1 MQDNLRFWACWQE
14 DLKNGHDAGQEP
26 HLSSNSAAQILF
38 RWFMTC
44 LKHLQ
49 LCENLRPLL
58 QMRFH
63 LLPNFAKRLR
73 WEAWHIGQVI
83 GKMLSGREK
92 WNTTYL
98 DRRVQFQRSH
108 LRGVTKSPW
117 KFLRSNCFQSTS
129 INLSVI
135 PDAFQR
141 FVTSTYFDPWPMQ
154 FMAVRFAT
162 DVFFEWLHHFDSLS
176 LQGSALWCP
185 HFDPLLQCWNGGAD
199 DDWCC
204 FILIVWKLMTMI
216 VKKNGGHELNS
227 IEMRLESC
235 TYLGPSQKHPGV
247 RPMSVRWIHWMPV
260 VDPGHL
266 RLSFDKVVDG
276 VAGVTFWMCQ
286 LLLCWTLRLW
296 PRSLAEDIAIAQL
309 AAFGHAKQMDIIA
322 IWCAYRYIPANPT
335 ILVPALS
342 RYK

>member
-1 MQDNLRFWACWQE
+1 MRKTISGFELADKKILRAGTMQDKNPTSPATQQHRFCLDDSWPFPTSFC
-14 DLKNGHDAGQEP
+14 
-26 HLSSNSAAQILF
+26 
-38 RWFMTC
+38 C

-83 GKMLSGREK
+83 GKMLPGREK

-162 DVFFEWLHHFDSLS
+162 DVFFERLHRRQPFAPRISSLVSSSWSTPSVLEWRSRWWLMLFHSHSVEV
-176 LQGSALWCP
+176 
-185 HFDPLLQCWNGGAD
+185 D
-199 DDWCC
+199 DNDCKKTVVMNW
-204 FILIVWKLMTMI
+204 IQLKWDWKL
-216 VKKNGGHELNS
+216 
-227 IEMRLESC
+227 
-235 TYLGPSQKHPGV
+235 
-247 RPMSVRWIHWMPV
+247 
-260 VDPGHL
+260 HL
-266 RLSFDKVVDG
+266 P
-276 VAGVTFWMCQ
+276 
-286 LLLCWTLRLW
+286 WT
-296 PRSLAEDIAIAQL
+296 
-309 AAFGHAKQMDIIA
+309 
-322 IWCAYRYIPANPT
+322 
-335 ILVPALS
+335 
-342 RYK
+342 